1 MRSRAKIINGR
12 WERQIPA
19 RWKMSGGVWRSD
31 MFKSVLADDRL
42 KEAAFIC
49 KGGPTIIVSAD
60 DLRRVLPLGSDHYG
74 GQIWG
79 PFNIDPNSKSIAAR
93 PVHMTLE

>member
-1 MRSRAKIINGR
+1 
-12 WERQIPA
+12 
-19 RWKMSGGVWRSD
+19 MSGGVWRTD

-42 KEAAFIC
+42 KVAVFIC
-49 KGGPTIIVSAD
+49 KEGPTIVVPAE

-79 PFNIDPNSKSIAAR
+79 PFSIDPDTKSIEGRA
-93 PVHMTLE
+93 VKMTLE

>member
-1 MRSRAKIINGR
+1 
-12 WERQIPA
+12 
-19 RWKMSGGVWRSD
+19 MSGGVWRSD